1 MTTRVAYVEEP
12 PFYWTA
18 ADGSATGADIELARV
33 VLTRIG
39 ETSIEFV
46 PVAFDDLLSGVS
58 EGRWDMNVPIF
69 VTPERERRVTFSV
82 PVWSLS
88 DGFVVR
94 RGNPKS
100 LTSYSSVGSDGT
112 ARLGLIPGQVQFDAA
127 TAAGVPSDQ
136 IVTFAG
142 QAEAV
147 AALLAGRIDAFAAT
161 TIGNRVIVA
170 DTPELESVPFPESGA
185 VGAFSFALAS
195 TKLIRDVNDGLH
207 QYLGSDDHR
216 ARMARYGLTRE
227 EIDGALRA
235 KLR

>member
-18 ADGSATGADIELARV
+18 ADGSVTGADVELGRV
-33 VLTRIG
+33 VLGMIG

-46 PVAFDDLLSGVS
+46 PVAFDELLTGVS

-100 LTSYSSVGSDGT
+100 LTNYSSVGSDGT
-112 ARLGLIPGQVQFDAA
+112 ARLGLILGQVQFDAA
-127 TAAGVPSDQ
+127 QAAGVPSDQ
-136 IVTFAG
+136 IVAFAG
-142 QAEAV
+142 QSEAV
-147 AALLAGRIDAFAAT
+147 IALLAGRIDAFAAT
-161 TIGNRVIVA
+161 TVGNRAIVA
-170 DTPELESVPFPESGA
+170 NAPELESVTFAGSGA
-185 VGAFSFALAS
+185 VGAFSFAPAP
-195 TKLIRDVNDGLH
+195 TKFTRDVNDVLR

-216 ARMARYGLTRE
+216 ARMAGYGLTRE

-235 KLR
+235 DL

>member
-18 ADGSATGADIELARV
+18 EDGSATGADVELARV
-33 VLTRIG
+33 VLTMIG

-46 PVAFDDLLSGVS
+46 PVAFDELLSGVS

-82 PVWSLS
+82 PVWSLG
-88 DGFVVR
+88 DGFVVQ

-127 TAAGVPSDQ
+127 EAAGVPSEQ
-136 IVTFAG
+136 IVTFAS
-142 QAEAV
+142 QSEAV

-161 TIGNRVIVA
+161 TVGNRAIVA
-170 DTPELESVPFPESGA
+170 NTPELESVSFPEPGA
-185 VGAFSFALAS
+185 VGAFSFGVAS
-195 TKLIRDVNDGLH
+195 RRLIGDVNEALR

-216 ARMARYGLTRE
+216 ARMAEYGLMRE
-227 EIDGALRA
+227 EIDGVLRVH
-235 KLR
+235 

>member
-18 ADGSATGADIELARV
+18 ADGSATGADVELARV
-33 VLTRIG
+33 VLAVIG

-46 PVAFDDLLSGVS
+46 PVAFDELLTGVS

-88 DGFVVR
+88 DGFLVR

-100 LTSYSSVGSDGT
+100 LTSYSSVVSDTT

-127 TAAGVPSDQ
+127 QAAGVPSDQ
-136 IVTFAG
+136 IVTFAD
-142 QAEAV
+142 QPDAV
-147 AALLAGRIDAFAAT
+147 VALLDGRIDAFAAT
-161 TIGNRVIVA
+161 SVGNRAIVA
-170 DTPELESVPFPESGA
+170 DAPELESVPFSEPGA
-185 VGAFSFALAS
+185 VGAFSFAPAS
-195 TKLIRDVNDGLH
+195 INLIRDVDDALRH
-207 QYLGSDDHR
+207 YLGSDDHR
-216 ARMARYGLTRE
+216 ARMAAYGLTRD

-235 KLR
+235 RR